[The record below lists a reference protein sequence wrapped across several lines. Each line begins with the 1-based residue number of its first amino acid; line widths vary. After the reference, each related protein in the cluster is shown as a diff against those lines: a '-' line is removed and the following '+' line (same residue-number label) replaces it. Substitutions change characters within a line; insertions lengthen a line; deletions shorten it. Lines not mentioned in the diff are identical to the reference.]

1 MYVINFM
8 QIFKFKKGFFNGYF
22 FYVKY
27 VQEIF
32 DFIDSYKFVFIVF
45 KKIKIRK

>member
-1 MYVINFM
+1 MYAINFM

-22 FYVKY
+22 FHAKH

-32 DFIDSYKFVFIVF
+32 DSTDNYKSAFIVF